1 MDPTVKQG
9 KREVDEVMK
18 DKTLS
23 IEDKKLTLR
32 NMLNIYS
39 ISKPMVLYIEKCL
52 NEKISC
58 ESNLAI
64 INNKEKTK
72 ESSLKTNIIHQNKE
86 KKEQAKNIQKTDI
99 PKANIQQKNK
109 KQPLKMK
116 LVF

>member
-1 MDPTVKQG
+1 MDPTVKKG

-64 INNKEKTK
+64 NNNKEKTK
-72 ESSLKTNIIHQNKE
+72 ESSLKTNIIHQN
-86 KKEQAKNIQKTDI
+86 KEQAKNIQKTDI